1 MNDFFLWKQKQ
12 VKYSVHMQVRRFHFA
27 YTSKYLSAYC
37 ER

>member
-1 MNDFFLWKQKQ
+1 MIFYLEKKQ